1 MKKLLFVTQFEEL
14 WFNAIEALM
23 NLREAGFNHFVFL
36 HIIKR
41 EDVAMHRGV
50 GYLKEEAVKLKE
62 MANVRF
68 IDWAESLYEQG
79 MEVGAYV
86 SLGDPVAKIINTA
99 KEEGV
104 DLIVTGRHKR
114 SNLMELLACPESIG
128 VIRKTSTP
136 VLVYKYMLPSGQTND
151 KPFERPLFATDFS
164 PVSKKAISYL
174 ISLKE
179 VIGKIEVMHA
189 VSEKKLEN
197 TSTLNVQKVRKKY
210 RKKLDDICEL
220 FREAGMEAEPHLY
233 VGDTAEQ
240 LERAIQERHATMI
253 VAGKTSKRKLQENF
267 LGSLPK
273 KLAEESR
280 IPVLLIPPKIK

>member
-1 MKKLLFVTQFEEL
+1 MLFVTQFEEL

-86 SLGDPVAKIINTA
+86 SLGDPVTKIINIA
-99 KEEGV
+99 KEEGI
-104 DLIVTGRHKR
+104 DLIVTGQHKR
-114 SNLMELLACPESIG
+114 SHLMELLACPESID
-128 VIRKTSTP
+128 VIRRTSIP

-151 KPFERPLFATDFS
+151 RPFERPLLATDFS
-164 PVSKKAISYL
+164 PATQKAISYL

-179 VIGKIEVMHA
+179 VIGKIEVIHV
-189 VSEKKLEN
+189 VSEKKLEDP
-197 TSTLNVQKVRKKY
+197 STLNVQKVRKKY
-210 RKKLDDICEL
+210 RQKLEDTCNI
-220 FREAGMEAEPHLY
+220 FREAGVEAEPHLY
-233 VGDTAEQ
+233 VGDVTEQ
-240 LERAIQERHATMI
+240 VEKAVQERGATMI
-253 VAGKTSKRKLQENF
+253 VVGKTEKKTVTENL
-267 LGSLPK
+267 LGSFPK
-273 KLAEESR
+273 KLVEESGL
-280 IPVLLIPPKIK
+280 PVLLISPEIK

>member
-1 MKKLLFVTQFEEL
+1 MLFVTQFEEL
-14 WFNAIEALM
+14 WFNAIESLM

-36 HIIKR
+36 HLIKR

-86 SLGDPVAKIINTA
+86 SLGDPVTKIINTA

-104 DLIVTGRHKR
+104 NLIVTGRHKR
-114 SNLMELLACPESIG
+114 SHLMELLACPESID
-128 VIRKTSTP
+128 VIRRTSIP

-151 KPFERPLFATDFS
+151 RPFEKPLLATDFS
-164 PVSKKAISYL
+164 PATQKAISYL

-179 VIGKIEVMHA
+179 VIGKIEVMHV
-189 VSEKKLEN
+189 VSEKKLEDP
-197 TSTLNVQKVRKKY
+197 STLNVQKVRKKY
-210 RKKLDDICEL
+210 RQKLEDTCNI
-220 FREAGMEAEPHLY
+220 FREAGVEAEPHLY
-233 VGDTAEQ
+233 VGETAEQ
-240 LERAIQERHATMI
+240 LEKAIQERRATMI
-253 VAGKTSKRKLQENF
+253 VVGKTSKKKFQENL

-273 KLAEESR
+273 KLAEESKL
-280 IPVLLIPPKIK
+280 PVLLIPPEIK